1 MSTVPTVVAVHL
13 PTPLPIDENTKK
25 ILTLGIYFLISMLI
39 KSLHTQHTY
48 SLTYSLTYPLTY
60 SHSPTHSPTYSPT
73 HSHLILLSLIHS
85 PKVH

>member
-48 SLTYSLTYPLTY
+48 SPTYSLTYPLTY
-60 SHSPTHSPTYSPT
+60 SLAYSLTYGLTYSLTPY
-73 HSHLILLSLIHS
+73 IIIAYSL
-85 PKVH
+85 P

>member
-60 SHSPTHSPTYSPT
+60 SLAYSLT
-73 HSHLILLSLIHS
+73 FLLAYSLTPYIIIAYS
-85 PKVH
+85 LP